1 MLHITNKVS
10 IPLSE
15 IELQAVRAQGP
26 GGQHVNKSATAVH
39 LRFDVRASSLPE
51 AYKERLLGLN
61 DSRITADGIVVIK
74 AQRRRSQDKNRKDAL
89 HRLRELVQSVSTP
102 PKKRKQTKPPRRS
115 RQKRLDDKKRR
126 SQVKEMRR
134 RIE

>member
-102 PKKRKQTKPPRRS
+102 PKKRNQTKPPRRS